1 MLQGLSYIENNVI
14 GLIILS
20 IIFASMRSKHK
31 RPKCDERLFLLFITS
46 TSLIMVLNIIINI
59 MDGKNG
65 YMLRGTN
72 IFLTTI
78 YLILNPVPYLAWS
91 LYVDFYIHRSIKRLK
106 EITPTL
112 MLPAVLSFIL
122 CILSIYNKG
131 VFYIDDNNTYKRGH
145 LFIINASL
153 YYSYFIYTYI
163 KIIRNRKNVRKKDY
177 YSLLVFAIPPVTA
190 GLLQTKYFGK
200 SFIWLGVSISA
211 LIIFINIQNNEINK
225 DYLTGLYNRRQ
236 LDAYL
241 KNCLRELRIDELIL
255 MIMMDINF
263 FKDINDTYG
272 HIEGDEALRH
282 TAEILGESF
291 RCDDFISRYA
301 GDEFVVIIK
310 LDNKEQ
316 TPVIID
322 RLRKKF
328 EEFNKSDVTPYDIT
342 VSVGYDIYNPKLNM
356 SDDEFIRHTDKL
368 MYEDKTRIK
377 MEVQL

>member
-1 MLQGLSYIENNVI
+1 MLEGLSHIENNVI

-20 IIFASMRSKHK
+20 IIFMNIKSKHK
-31 RPKCDERLFLLFITS
+31 RSKCDERMFLLFINS
-46 TSLIMVLNIIINI
+46 TSLIMILNIIINI

-65 YMLRGTN
+65 YMLRRTN
-72 IFLTTI
+72 ILLTTI
-78 YLILNPVPYLAWS
+78 YFVLNPIPYLAWS

-106 EITPTL
+106 EITPLL
-112 MLPAVLSFIL
+112 MLPGIISSIL
-122 CILSIYNKG
+122 CILSIFNKG
-131 VFYIDDNNTYKRGH
+131 VFYIDENNHYNRGR

-153 YYSYFIYTYI
+153 HYFYFVYSYI
-163 KIIRNRKNVRKKDY
+163 KIIKNRRNVRKKDY
-177 YSLLVFAIPPVTA
+177 YSLLIFAIPPVLA
-190 GLLQTKYFGK
+190 GFLQTRYFGK
-200 SFIWLGVSISA
+200 SFLWLGVSISA

-241 KNCLRELRIDELIL
+241 KSCLRELREDELIL

-282 TAEILGESF
+282 TSDILGESF

-310 LDNKEQ
+310 LEDKEQ
-316 TPVIID
+316 TGPIID
-322 RLRKKF
+322 RLRKNFK
-328 EEFNKSDVTPYDIT
+328 EFNESNVTPYDIT
-342 VSVGYDIYNPKLNM
+342 VSVGYDIYNPELNM
-356 SDDEFIRHTDKL
+356 SDDEFIKHTDKL

-377 MEVQL
+377 MDI